1 MMKKRPHERPRHRG
15 PSRRHRIRL
24 RWHADAVCA
33 ARSRRLSLRRLRWLT
48 RRRRRHARA
57 RAGRIDA
64 GDRCAAGL
72 LGRLPRHR
80 GTLQPRADRAAGS
93 GHPRHPA
100 VDDLREL
107 SRRHAPGS
115 SQPGPGRGVGDAL
128 RPQLPLLRGSV
139 HPAFHAE
146 LLYQHREGAGP
157 EARVPGGP
165 SLAGGQ
171 DQHRGPDDPRAGRLL
186 RELSRDPGA
195 REVRGGVPVGPAVAG
210 HLIPHSRPTL
220 VEEDAQAVARI
231 VRGGILAQG
240 PEVAGFERALAERLG
255 TGEGGLVGGP
265 RALVEGV
272 RAARDYDEHVD
283 LAPRFNAKL
292 TDLQAALGRSQLA
305 RFDGFLTRRRAIAAR
320 YRVRLAGL
328 PCRLPADTGGRHV
341 YHRFVIE
348 IERPVDQV
356 IAELERR
363 GIAARRPVFRPIH
376 RALGLGGYPEAER
389 LWARALSLPCYP
401 SLSDADV
408 DTVAAALTAA
418 LEE

>member
-64 GDRCAAGL
+64 GDRVRGGL
-72 LGRLPRHR
+72 LGRLPRSR
-80 GTLQPRADRAAGS
+80 GALPPRADRAAGS
-93 GHPRHPA
+93 GHPRPPA

-157 EARVPGGP
+157 ETRVPGGP

-186 RELSRDPGA
+186 RELSWDPGA

-220 VEEDAQAVARI
+220 VEEDALAVARI
-231 VRGGILAQG
+231 VRGGGLAQG
-240 PEVAGFERALAERLG
+240 PEGAGLERALAERLG
-255 TGEGGLVGGP
+255 TEDAAAVASGSVALELALRGLGIDTGDEVLIPSYVCDALHHAVTRCGGVPVLVDADPATLSLCGSTQGSPICGRRSGAVSSRGSTGSSPAGE
-265 RALVEGV
+265 
-272 RAARDYDEHVD
+272 
-283 LAPRFNAKL
+283 
-292 TDLQAALGRSQLA
+292 RS
-305 RFDGFLTRRRAIAAR
+305 RRAIGSGWRA
-320 YRVRLAGL
+320 
-328 PCRLPADTGGRHV
+328 CPADC
-341 YHRFVIE
+341 
-348 IERPVDQV
+348 RPTPVAV
-356 IAELERR
+356 TCTIA
-363 GIAARRPVFRPIH
+363 
-376 RALGLGGYPEAER
+376 
-389 LWARALSLPCYP
+389 S
-401 SLSDADV
+401 
-408 DTVAAALTAA
+408 
-418 LEE
+418 